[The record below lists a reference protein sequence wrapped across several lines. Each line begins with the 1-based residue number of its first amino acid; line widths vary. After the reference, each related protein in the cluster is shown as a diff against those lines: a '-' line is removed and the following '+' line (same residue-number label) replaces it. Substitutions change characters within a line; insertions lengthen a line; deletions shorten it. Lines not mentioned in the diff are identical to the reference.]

1 MTEFKSSP
9 SPLPL
14 KRNEPQFSFAS
25 EQFSFGSSSSSS
37 LDIFSRDDYRI
48 SPPIDQLY
56 RPNYD
61 LDTKWR
67 SVAVSNQMPG
77 NHFMASAGN
86 QFIVAKEN
94 KKGIAM
100 DSSAPTSSQTKLPDY
115 KAPILLMT
123 THFITCVPIS
133 CIITL
138 VERALLHYSE
148 VSFSMVADDC
158 MVSFIF
164 ILSIYVL

>member
-1 MTEFKSSP
+1 MTEFTSP

-25 EQFSFGSSSSSS
+25 EQFSFGSSSS

-48 SPPIDQLY
+48 SPPVDQLY

-77 NHFMASAGN
+77 SHFMASSGN

-94 KKGIAM
+94 KKSITTEM
-100 DSSAPTSSQTKLPDY
+100 SAPSSSQTKLPGDY
-115 KAPILLMT
+115 KAPKQPLLLMRL
-123 THFITCVPIS
+123 F
-133 CIITL
+133 
-138 VERALLHYSE
+138 
-148 VSFSMVADDC
+148 
-158 MVSFIF
+158 
-164 ILSIYVL
+164 

>member
-1 MTEFKSSP
+1 M
-9 SPLPL
+9 
-14 KRNEPQFSFAS
+14 
-25 EQFSFGSSSSSS
+25 
-37 LDIFSRDDYRI
+37 DIFSRDNYRI

-77 NHFMASAGN
+77 NHFMASSGN

-100 DSSAPTSSQTKLPDY
+100 ETTAPSSSQTNDF
-115 KAPILLMT
+115 KAPAAPMLLIA

-133 CIITL
+133 CIITT
-138 VERALLHYSE
+138 VERALLHFSE
-148 VSFSMVADDC
+148 VSFSMVSNDC
-158 MVSFIF
+158 MVSYVFIF
-164 ILSIYVL
+164 CPSFVVFI